1 MTKRKKSGVLVAL
14 CLWLAFALW
23 TALVC
28 VVNVQAIGPQN
39 SKVGFAT
46 LNAFFQ
52 NLTGMNTWL
61 YNLTDWLGFVP
72 IAVAVG
78 FFVLGIAQW
87 IARKDIRKVDFDI
100 LALGVFY
107 IVVGLTYAL
116 FEFVV
121 INYRPVLIEGIL
133 EASYPSST
141 TMLVSSVMPT
151 AMLQLRKRIANK
163 KLQTVVLSVTA
174 VFTVFMVV
182 GRLIAGV
189 HWLSDIVGGLLF
201 SGGAVLLY
209 YTAAFVD

>member
-14 CLWLAFALW
+14 CLWVAFALW

>member
-61 YNLTDWLGFVP
+61 YNLTDWLGVVP

-141 TMLVSSVMPT
+141 TMLASSVMPT
-151 AMLQLRKRIANK
+151 AMLQLRKHIANK

-189 HWLSDIVGGLLF
+189 HWFSDIVGGLLF

>member
-141 TMLVSSVMPT
+141 TMLASSVMPT

-189 HWLSDIVGGLLF
+189 HWFSDIVGGLLF

>member
-61 YNLTDWLGFVP
+61 YNLTDWLGVVP

-141 TMLVSSVMPT
+141 TMLASSVMPT

-163 KLQTVVLSVTA
+163 KLQTVFLSVTA

-189 HWLSDIVGGLLF
+189 HWFSDIVGGLLF

>member
-1 MTKRKKSGVLVAL
+1 LKNTLFADKKGKNKQEDGRQSRPFSAHKPKNKTKTHTS
-14 CLWLAFALW
+14 
-23 TALVC
+23 
-28 VVNVQAIGPQN
+28 
-39 SKVGFAT
+39 
-46 LNAFFQ
+46 FFR
-52 NLTGMNTWL
+52 LFRL
-61 YNLTDWLGFVP
+61 HPLF
-72 IAVAVG
+72 
-78 FFVLGIAQW
+78 
-87 IARKDIRKVDFDI
+87 

-141 TMLVSSVMPT
+141 TMLASSVMPT

-189 HWLSDIVGGLLF
+189 HWFSDIVGGLLF

>member
-116 FEFVV
+116 FEFAV

-189 HWLSDIVGGLLF
+189 HWFSDIVGGLLF

>member
-1 MTKRKKSGVLVAL
+1 MTKRKKSGVLAAL

-28 VVNVQAIGPQN
+28 VVNVQAIGPQE

-78 FFVLGIAQW
+78 FFGLGVAQW
-87 IARKDIRKVDFDI
+87 IMRKDIRKVDFDI

-141 TMLVSSVMPT
+141 TMLASSVMPT

-163 KLQTVVLSVTA
+163 KLQTVVLTVTA

-189 HWLSDIVGGLLF
+189 HWFSDIVGGLLF

-209 YTAAFVD
+209 YTAAFME

>member
-1 MTKRKKSGVLVAL
+1 MTKRKKSGVLVAR
-14 CLWLAFALW
+14 CLWLAFVLW

-141 TMLVSSVMPT
+141 TMLASSVMPT

-189 HWLSDIVGGLLF
+189 HWFSDIVGGLLF

>member
-1 MTKRKKSGVLVAL
+1 MTKRKKRGVLVAL

-107 IVVGLTYAL
+107 IVVGLTYTL

-141 TMLVSSVMPT
+141 TMLASSVMPT

-189 HWLSDIVGGLLF
+189 HWFSDIVGGLLF

>member
-189 HWLSDIVGGLLF
+189 HWFSDIVGGLLF

>member
-1 MTKRKKSGVLVAL
+1 
-14 CLWLAFALW
+14 
-23 TALVC
+23 
-28 VVNVQAIGPQN
+28 
-39 SKVGFAT
+39 
-46 LNAFFQ
+46 
-52 NLTGMNTWL
+52 MNTWL
-61 YNLTDWLGFVP
+61 YNLTDWLGVVP

-87 IARKDIRKVDFDI
+87 MARKDIRKVDFDI

-141 TMLVSSVMPT
+141 TMLASSVMPT

-189 HWLSDIVGGLLF
+189 HWFSDIVGGLLF

>member
-61 YNLTDWLGFVP
+61 YNLTDWLGVVP

-87 IARKDIRKVDFDI
+87 IARKDIWKVDFDI

-141 TMLVSSVMPT
+141 TMLASSVMPT

-189 HWLSDIVGGLLF
+189 HWFSDIVGGLLF

>member
-61 YNLTDWLGFVP
+61 YNLTDWLGVVP

-141 TMLVSSVMPT
+141 TMLASSVMPT

-189 HWLSDIVGGLLF
+189 HWFSDIVGGLLF

>member
-116 FEFVV
+116 FEFAV

-141 TMLVSSVMPT
+141 TMLASSVMPT

-189 HWLSDIVGGLLF
+189 HWFSDIVGGLLF

>member
-1 MTKRKKSGVLVAL
+1 MAL

-141 TMLVSSVMPT
+141 TMLASSVMPT

-189 HWLSDIVGGLLF
+189 HWFSDIVGGLLF